1 MDLAAPKAHGATP
14 RADVSAALADV
25 EAELE
30 AQLRFALGGS
40 SQCNSELPSPSQPT
54 GNSPRFS
61 AAEIAAYAQLAAPIG
76 TSSGHVHTGFVNPE
90 GQFGPQDQIYADLA
104 DQAEA
109 DLAQDQDGADL
120 AEDQAGAETL
130 PTNAPTGAGATSINE
145 LGGDLTSSVWKSH
158 ATGGVADESLDISQ
172 ASSVGTVVA
181 GDNGPASTLTAPA
194 SAAATINEE
203 QQPMPAD
210 DVLEAC
216 SAPAP
221 QLCTTHTAPL
231 TAPSSVSH
239 ATPSPPLPAPMP
251 PPSRHPPASSLRQV
265 LHSAYRN
272 LSGTLHTLLEDGE
285 LPGRMLIQ
293 HPHLTRERNWSE
305 RSLNSEPR
313 IEAKHWP
320 ERQASP
326 PPPPK
331 ALDCSMHSGGS
342 QLGGRRGRRH

>member
-1 MDLAAPKAHGATP
+1 MDLAAPKAHGTTP
-14 RADVSAALADV
+14 RDDVSAAMADV

-54 GNSPRFS
+54 GGSSPRFS

-76 TSSGHVHTGFVNPE
+76 TSSGQVHTGFVNPE
-90 GQFGPQDQIYADLA
+90 GQYCPQDQIYADLA

-130 PTNAPTGAGATSINE
+130 PTNASTGACATSINE
-145 LGGDLTSSVWKSH
+145 LGGDLTSSAEVWKSSH

-181 GDNGPASTLTAPA
+181 GDNGPASTLTVPA
-194 SAAATINEE
+194 SAAATTNEE

-221 QLCTTHTAPL
+221 QPAAP
-231 TAPSSVSH
+231 P
-239 ATPSPPLPAPMP
+239 TP
-251 PPSRHPPASSLRQV
+251 HHSLRHL
-265 LHSAYRN
+265 LHR
-272 LSGTLHTLLEDGE
+272 T
-285 LPGRMLIQ
+285 
-293 HPHLTRERNWSE
+293 
-305 RSLNSEPR
+305 
-313 IEAKHWP
+313 
-320 ERQASP
+320 P
-326 PPPPK
+326 PPPRPSPRPCLPPR
-331 ALDCSMHSGGS
+331 ATFLHRSSGRCCT
-342 QLGGRRGRRH
+342 QRTAT